1 MRENKVIQGEKLPK
15 HIAIIMDGNGRWAK
29 RRLKPRLEGH
39 KQGAKRMGRL
49 IKHAFDMGVKHVT
62 LFALSTENLK
72 RPQEELDGLFDL
84 FRGFF
89 REYRKKANENTE
101 KIRFRVLGDISLLP
115 MDIQK
120 SIREAEEKT
129 AGFADRSVNFAV
141 CYGGR
146 AEIVRAVNQAVRKGK
161 SLTEEEFG
169 KLLYTEEIS
178 DPDLIIRTG
187 DEMRLSNF
195 LLYQAAYAELY
206 FSKKMFPDFSNQDLE
221 NALKTY
227 ASRTRRFGK
236 TDEQLLK
243 K

>member
-1 MRENKVIQGEKLPK
+1 MRENKITQGGNFPQ

-39 KQGAKRMGRL
+39 KQGAKRMGAL
-49 IKHAFDMGVKHVT
+49 IKHAFERGVKHVT

-84 FRGFF
+84 FRDFF
-89 REYRKKANENTE
+89 RKYQEKTNEKEEN
-101 KIRFRVLGDISLLP
+101 IRFRVLGDVTLLP
-115 MDIQK
+115 ADIQE
-120 SIREAEEKT
+120 SIAAVERKT
-129 AGFADRSVNFAV
+129 LGFHERSVNFAV

-146 AEIVRAVNQAVRKGK
+146 SEILRAVNQAVRRGK
-161 SLTEEEFG
+161 TLTEEEFG
-169 KLLYTEEIS
+169 ELLYTRDVP

-187 DEMRLSNF
+187 DEVRLSNF

-221 NALKTY
+221 RALEWY
-227 ASRTRRFGK
+227 ATRTRRFGK
-236 TDEQLLK
+236 TDEQIK
-243 K
+243 KK